1 MKPFHGMTMC
11 VSAVANISTRNINSI
26 FYLKCGSYL
35 VVQNTSEQMFI
46 GEILDLYKT
55 ASGNQYSSVTSANS
69 AAELKYLSVRVFLPL
84 VTVSAYNYPMLSINI
99 D

>member
-1 MKPFHGMTMC
+1 MLTC

-26 FYLKCGSYL
+26 FYLKRGSYL
-35 VVQNTSEQMFI
+35 VVRNASERTFI
-46 GEILDLYKT
+46 GEVLDLYKM
-55 ASGNQYSSVTSANS
+55 ASGNRYSSVTSANS

-84 VTVSAYNYPMLSINI
+84 VTVSAYNYPMLSTNI